1 MPCQHVAVDV
11 ARCSTCNECMIV
23 YEQLLAENTDTALR
37 EGSMHFERESAVH
50 KTLRKI
56 AARLQGLNVEYA
68 IAGGMALF
76 IHGYRRFT
84 EDVDILVTAES
95 LDVIHHNLEGLGY
108 IAPFSGSRNL
118 RDTDSGVR
126 IEFLVT
132 GGFPGDG
139 KPKPVSFP
147 EPTSASIEVDGIQFL
162 TLPRLVELKL
172 ASGMTNP
179 RRLQDLADVQRLIEV
194 LDLAPDFANQLNP
207 YVRDKYH
214 ELWHVIRNYPE

>member
-1 MPCQHVAVDV
+1 
-11 ARCSTCNECMIV
+11 MIV
-23 YEQLLAENTDTALR
+23 YEQLLSENPDRALR

-56 AARLQGLNVEYA
+56 AVRLQGLNVEYA

-84 EDVDILVTAES
+84 EDVDILVTAQS
-95 LDVIHHNLEGLGY
+95 LEVIHQNLEGLGY

-118 RDTDSGVR
+118 RDTESGVR

-139 KPKPVSFP
+139 KLKPVSFP
-147 EPTSASIEVDGIQFL
+147 EPTSASIDVDGIRYL
-162 TLPRLVELKL
+162 ALPQLVELKL

-179 RRLQDLADVQRLIEV
+179 RRLQDIADVQRVIEV
-194 LDLAPDFANQLNP
+194 LNLALDFAEQLNP
-207 YVRDKYH
+207 YVRDKYR
-214 ELWHVIRNYPE
+214 ELWNVVHDNPE

>member
-1 MPCQHVAVDV
+1 
-11 ARCSTCNECMIV
+11 MIV
-23 YEQLLAENTDTALR
+23 YEQRLAESADWALR

-50 KTLRKI
+50 KTLRQI
-56 AARLQGLNVEYA
+56 AARLKGLNVEYA

-95 LDVIHHNLEGLGY
+95 LSVIHKNLEGLGY
-108 IAPFSGSRNL
+108 VAPFSGSSNL

-139 KPKPVSFP
+139 KPKPVAFP
-147 EPTSASIEVDGIQFL
+147 DPASASIDVDGIRFL

-172 ASGMTNP
+172 ASGMTNA

-194 LDLAPDFANQLNP
+194 LQLAPNFADQLDP
-207 YVRDKYH
+207 YVREKYH
-214 ELWHVIRNYPE
+214 ELWHVVHNNPQ

>member
-1 MPCQHVAVDV
+1 
-11 ARCSTCNECMIV
+11 MIV
-23 YEQLLAENTDTALR
+23 YEQLLSENTEKALR

-50 KTLRKI
+50 KSLRKI

-84 EDVDILVTAES
+84 EDVDILVSPES
-95 LDVIHHNLEGLGY
+95 LDVIHQKLEGLGY

-147 EPTSASIEVDGIQFL
+147 EPASASIDVDGIRYL
-162 TLPRLVELKL
+162 TLPRLLELKL

-179 RRLQDLADVQRLIEV
+179 RRLQDLADVQRVIEV
-194 LDLAPDFANQLNP
+194 LNLTLDFAEQLDP
-207 YVRDKYH
+207 YVRDKYR
-214 ELWHVIRNYPE
+214 ELWNVVRDNPE

>member
-1 MPCQHVAVDV
+1 
-11 ARCSTCNECMIV
+11 MIA
-23 YEQLLAENTDTALR
+23 YEQLLAESTDRALR

-50 KTLRKI
+50 KTLRNI
-56 AARLQGLNVEYA
+56 AARLKGLNVDYA
-68 IAGGMALF
+68 IVGGMALF

-95 LDVIHHNLEGLGY
+95 LAVIHQNLGGLGY
-108 IAPFSGSRNL
+108 IAPFDGSRNL

-126 IEFLVT
+126 IEFLLT

-139 KPKPVSFP
+139 KPKPVAFP
-147 EPTSASIEVDGIQFL
+147 DPASTSIDVDGIRFL
-162 TLPRLVELKL
+162 MLPRLMELKL

-194 LDLAPDFANQLNP
+194 LNLAPDFADQLNP
-207 YVRDKYH
+207 YVRDKYQ
-214 ELWHVIRNYPE
+214 ELWQVVQDNPE